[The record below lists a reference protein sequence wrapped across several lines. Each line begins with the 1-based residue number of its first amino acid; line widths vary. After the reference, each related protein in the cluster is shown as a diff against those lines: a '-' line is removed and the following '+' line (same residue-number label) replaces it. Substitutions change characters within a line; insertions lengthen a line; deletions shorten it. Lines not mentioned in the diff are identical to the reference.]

1 MDLKTF
7 SETIFNNKN
16 IVKCSNKYISSNT
29 GINIVTIFTEINN
42 KEELLKIKLPK
53 LLAMKGIGVYENSRY
68 LIDLFFDN
76 NDKEIEETKL
86 IFNVFDVL
94 IKNIA
99 SQHPEWFD
107 KETISLEEITTMF
120 KPTIRK
126 TKEDYDSIRTKIFCN
141 KNNELQLTCYDQNNK
156 ECKDIKNHIKENS
169 LIQATLQ
176 CNGLWFYENNFG
188 LTWRIIEC
196 ISEPCVS
203 KFNENK
209 CYISEQNE

>member
-1 MDLKTF
+1 
-7 SETIFNNKN
+7 
-16 IVKCSNKYISSNT
+16 
-29 GINIVTIFTEINN
+29 
-42 KEELLKIKLPK
+42 
-53 LLAMKGIGVYENSRY
+53 
-68 LIDLFFDN
+68 
-76 NDKEIEETKL
+76 
-86 IFNVFDVL
+86 
-94 IKNIA
+94 
-99 SQHPEWFD
+99 
-107 KETISLEEITTMF
+107 MF

-156 ECKDIKNHIKENS
+156 KCKDIKNHIKKNS
-169 LIQATLQ
+169 LIEATLQ
-176 CNGLWFYENNFG
+176 CNGIWFYENNFG

>member
-16 IVKCSNKYISSNT
+16 IVKCSNKYISTNT

-53 LLAMKGIGVYENSRY
+53 LLAMKGIGVYENSKY

-94 IKNIA
+94 IKTIA

-107 KETISLEEITTMF
+107 KETISLEEIKTMF
-120 KPTIRK
+120 KPTLRK
-126 TKEDYDSIRTKIFCN
+126 TKRDYDSIRTKIFCN

-156 ECKDIKNHIKENS
+156 ECKDIKNHIKKNS
-169 LIQATLQ
+169 LIEATLQ
-176 CNGLWFYENNFG
+176 CNGLWFSNGKFG
-188 LTWRIIEC
+188 CTWSAHKLIVKRSPDF
-196 ISEPCVS
+196 SEYAFLEHC
-203 KFNENK
+203 
-209 CYISEQNE
+209 